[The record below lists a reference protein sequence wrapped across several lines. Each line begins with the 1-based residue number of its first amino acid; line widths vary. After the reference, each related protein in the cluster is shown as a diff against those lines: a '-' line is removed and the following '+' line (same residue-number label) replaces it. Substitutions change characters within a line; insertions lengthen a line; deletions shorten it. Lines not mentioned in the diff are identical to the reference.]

1 VSKINIVDLLQFIEK
16 YNNSINHNCSI
27 SQNDINAINDS
38 LKITLSENMSAINDS
53 LKITL
58 LENMSAIN
66 DSLKITLS
74 ENMSAINDSLKITL
88 SENMSAINDSV
99 QEALDIINYE
109 KQLVLEQI
117 NQINQI
123 TLSSITC
130 TNIKEELLA
139 KIDYIF
145 EIFFHANSQII
156 MTNYPI

>member
-1 VSKINIVDLLQFIEK
+1 
-16 YNNSINHNCSI
+16 
-27 SQNDINAINDS
+27 
-38 LKITLSENMSAINDS
+38 
-53 LKITL
+53 
-58 LENMSAIN
+58 MSAIN

-88 SENMSAINDSV
+88 SENMSSINASV

-117 NQINQI
+117 YKINQI

-130 TNIKEELLA
+130 SQIKEELLA